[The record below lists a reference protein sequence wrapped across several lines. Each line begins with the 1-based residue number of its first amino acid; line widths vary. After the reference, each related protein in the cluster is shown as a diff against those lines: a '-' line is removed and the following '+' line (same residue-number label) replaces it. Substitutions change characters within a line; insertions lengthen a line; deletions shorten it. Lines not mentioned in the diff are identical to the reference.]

1 MYQKTFEIRWADLDP
16 NRHMRHSAYPDY
28 ATHVRFSFLA
38 ENGFPPSRFEE
49 LDFGPVILRETTTF
63 KKEVGAGDRL
73 QIDFQMQGLAANAS
87 HFRIIHAVRL
97 SDGALAATVEVEGS
111 WMDLTKRKLRPPH
124 PELAE
129 LMRLLPKTGDFEELD
144 PLA

>member
-1 MYQKTFEIRWADLDP
+1 MYQRTFEIHWADLDP

-38 ENGFPPSRFEE
+38 ENGFPQSRFEA

-63 KKEVGAGDRL
+63 KKEVGPGDTL
-73 QIDFQMQGLAANAS
+73 SIDFQMKGLSPDAS
-87 HFRIIHAVRL
+87 RFCIFHEVRL
-97 SDGALAATVEVEGS
+97 ADGNLAATIEVKGS
-111 WMDLTKRKLRPPH
+111 WMDLTTRKLRPPH
-124 PELAE
+124 PQLAS
-129 LMRLLPKTGDFEELD
+129 LLRQLPRTEDFEELD